1 MPRPGAA
8 AAVDLCGEAHAVLG
22 RRDADARTWDHASRE
37 LAMAYLCLGV
47 ERRCVLAGRIGVSH
61 AWPRSPRS
69 RWEQGTLADNMGW
82 VGGGQHPAPVTF
94 SLGYLVSE
102 VF

>member
-47 ERRCVLAGRIGVSH
+47 ERRCVLAGPNMHFAR
-61 AWPRSPRS
+61 
-69 RWEQGTLADNMGW
+69 LA
-82 VGGGQHPAPVTF
+82 PKPSIA
-94 SLGYLVSE
+94 LGAG
-102 VF
+102 